1 MKEIEESLRI
11 IFGADGIRQ
20 SSREHLARYSVLLEM
35 KKGQHLYREREEIV
49 TVYAVVSGTA
59 ALYKMNSMGE
69 KKVIFV
75 LGKGSLLNE
84 EVLQDLPE
92 PVSCEIMESARI
104 LAIPRKQLL
113 ALMETDARLM
123 RFLFFSQS
131 HKVRRLYRQLKNTT
145 NALSGEKRL
154 AAKLFKLG
162 KDYGVCSGDGIMI
175 DMNLSITYLADMLG
189 SKRETVS
196 RQVKRLTE
204 LGLINMEKNR
214 ITIPDMKKISEY
226 FKQP

>member
-1 MKEIEESLRI
+1 MTAKEALEKADFFSAASAGNRDEIAGFAYIRRYGKGAHVFYDREESTCLYFLVEGVASLYKI
-11 IFGADGIRQ
+11 NSLVMVLPADRFIQVMDKDGR
-20 SSREHLARYSVLLEM
+20 LAREVM
-35 KKGQHLYREREEIV
+35 G
-49 TVYAVVSGTA
+49 AM
-59 ALYKMNSMGE
+59 ALK
-69 KKVIFV
+69 I
-75 LGKGSLLNE
+75 
-84 EVLQDLPE
+84 
-92 PVSCEIMESARI
+92 
-104 LAIPRKQLL
+104 
-113 ALMETDARLM
+113 
-123 RFLFFSQS
+123 
-131 HKVRRLYRQLKNTT
+131 RRLYRQLKNTT
-145 NALSGEKRL
+145 NAPSGEKRL

>member
-1 MKEIEESLRI
+1 MTAKEALEKADFFSAASAGSRDEIAGFAYIRRYGKGAHVFYDREESTCLYFLVEGVASLYKI
-11 IFGADGIRQ
+11 NSLVMVLPADRFIQVMDKDGR
-20 SSREHLARYSVLLEM
+20 LAREVM
-35 KKGQHLYREREEIV
+35 G
-49 TVYAVVSGTA
+49 AM
-59 ALYKMNSMGE
+59 ALK
-69 KKVIFV
+69 I
-75 LGKGSLLNE
+75 
-84 EVLQDLPE
+84 
-92 PVSCEIMESARI
+92 
-104 LAIPRKQLL
+104 
-113 ALMETDARLM
+113 
-123 RFLFFSQS
+123 
-131 HKVRRLYRQLKNTT
+131 RRLYRQLKNTT
-145 NALSGEKRL
+145 NAPSGEKRL

-162 KDYGVCSGDGIMI
+162 KDYGVCSGDGILI

>member
-123 RFLFFSQS
+123 RFLFSSQS

-145 NALSGEKRL
+145 NAPSGEKRL

-162 KDYGVCSGDGIMI
+162 KDYGVCSGDGTLIE
-175 DMNLSITYLADMLG
+175 MNSSILL
-189 SKRETVS
+189 R
-196 RQVKRLTE
+196 
-204 LGLINMEKNR
+204 
-214 ITIPDMKKISEY
+214 P
-226 FKQP
+226 KQALR

>member
-1 MKEIEESLRI
+1 MVLPAARFIQVMDK
-11 IFGADGIRQ
+11 DGR
-20 SSREHLARYSVLLEM
+20 LAREV
-35 KKGQHLYREREEIV
+35 
-49 TVYAVVSGTA
+49 
-59 ALYKMNSMGE
+59 MGAM
-69 KKVIFV
+69 
-75 LGKGSLLNE
+75 SLK
-84 EVLQDLPE
+84 
-92 PVSCEIMESARI
+92 I
-104 LAIPRKQLL
+104 
-113 ALMETDARLM
+113 
-123 RFLFFSQS
+123 
-131 HKVRRLYRQLKNTT
+131 RRLYRQLKNTT

-162 KDYGVCSGDGIMI
+162 KDYGVCSGDGTLI

-204 LGLINMEKNR
+204 LGLINMERNR

>member
-1 MKEIEESLRI
+1 MTAKEALEKADFFSAASAGSRDEIAGFAYIRRYGKGAHVFYDREESTCLYFLVEGVASLYKI
-11 IFGADGIRQ
+11 NSLVMVLPADRFIQVMDKDGR
-20 SSREHLARYSVLLEM
+20 LAREVM
-35 KKGQHLYREREEIV
+35 G
-49 TVYAVVSGTA
+49 AM
-59 ALYKMNSMGE
+59 ALK
-69 KKVIFV
+69 I
-75 LGKGSLLNE
+75 
-84 EVLQDLPE
+84 
-92 PVSCEIMESARI
+92 
-104 LAIPRKQLL
+104 
-113 ALMETDARLM
+113 
-123 RFLFFSQS
+123 
-131 HKVRRLYRQLKNTT
+131 RRLYRQLKNTT
-145 NALSGEKRL
+145 NAPSGEKRL